1 MLITT
6 GRNLEPVSVFCN
18 ESLPYV
24 RSKKT
29 QNKMITETRAML
41 IPCPC
46 SHQSSRSHG
55 ICLFVSLFSKV
66 RYKERN
72 LIKNRT
78 FWNSD
83 GINFWSNNRMETES
97 VRRLHKKFHVA
108 CKNKDFR
115 RAIFLGNLLVVP
127 RLRGQALWRSLW
139 CFILFLFYFFL
150 NQALRRKNILKKNT
164 ACYLKASSERCR
176 QISMSLKLRL

>member
-1 MLITT
+1 
-6 GRNLEPVSVFCN
+6 
-18 ESLPYV
+18 
-24 RSKKT
+24 
-29 QNKMITETRAML
+29 MITENRAML
-41 IPCPC
+41 FPCRARTNPPAATVDQG
-46 SHQSSRSHG
+46 S

-72 LIKNRT
+72 LIKNWT

-115 RAIFLGNLLVVP
+115 LAIFLGNLLLVP
-127 RLRGQALWRSLW
+127 RLRGQAVWRSL
-139 CFILFLFYFFL
+139 
-150 NQALRRKNILKKNT
+150 
-164 ACYLKASSERCR
+164 
-176 QISMSLKLRL
+176 